1 MHYSTI
7 AFSLL
12 ASTGALAAPLTS
24 MVDNSI
30 QIVLSSRGDA
40 ATNTKV
46 NFFSEDM
53 ANTASLGDFG
63 ASFEYD
69 TVALQL
75 GKDVVNQDLR
85 CKAVDVA
92 GNDIVV
98 LRGANTDVSFSD
110 AGKGAWTFLTPTA
123 VGAVI
128 CDPTFLKITP
138 EALAEGST
146 LRVVLSN
153 QQTETGSQ
161 TALSSGMREEAAPIG
176 SSGPFE
182 TVELRVGKF
191 VQKKDYRCQI
201 LDNWGQAIDLT
212 RGNSSSNTFSDA
224 GKGDWTLNYVSE
236 VSSIICDPNF
246 AK

>member
-1 MHYSTI
+1 MHYSTV
-7 AFSLL
+7 ALTLL
-12 ASTGALAAPLTS
+12 ASSGALAAPLVS

-30 QIVLSSRGDA
+30 QVVLTSSTDA
-40 ATNTKV
+40 SVNTKV
-46 NFFSEDM
+46 DFFSETT
-53 ANTASLGDFG
+53 ASTASLAGFDTY
-63 ASFEYD
+63 FEYD
-69 TVALQL
+69 TVALKL
-75 GKDVVNQDLR
+75 GKDVVKQDLR
-85 CKAVDVA
+85 CKVVDFS
-92 GNDIVV
+92 GNDIAVS
-98 LRGANTDVSFSD
+98 RGANIDVAFSD
-110 AGKGAWTFLTPTA
+110 AGKGAWTFLAPSE

-128 CDPTFLKITP
+128 CDPTFEKITP

-161 TALSSGMREEAAPIG
+161 TTLASGMREEAAPIG

-201 LDNWGQAIDLT
+201 LDMTGFPIDLT
-212 RGNSSSNTFSDA
+212 RGTSASNTFSDA
-224 GKGDWTLNYVSE
+224 GKGEWTLNTVSE
-236 VSSIICDPNF
+236 VSTITCDPNF